1 MEQTTGPIPV
11 VRVLFAL
18 YPGMDAMNVLGP
30 LEVLDKALQEDGSK
44 LTPVALTPL
53 SLSPR
58 PRFIL
63 VPPQLISTSCTYL
76 AGACY
81 HDYHYRLL
89 PFLSLSQLI
98 G

>member
-11 VRVLFAL
+11 VKVLFAL

-58 PRFIL
+58 PHFIL
-63 VPPQLISTSCTYL
+63 LPPQLISTSCTFL
-76 AGACY
+76 AVACY
-81 HDYHYRLL
+81 YVSRYH
-89 PFLSLSQLI
+89 SS
-98 G
+98 